1 MKRFLHSRKIFSTL
15 LNIIGMAIALGT
27 FTALTIQV
35 RYDWGYD
42 NFPGAEHIYRM
53 DLAEDD
59 GNTIF
64 SAHLSRPIIE
74 NIKGAAP
81 EIKAVAAFQSSG
93 LSKETVTLSKD
104 GETYRFTIAN
114 SENSVTDVF
123 PFEFIEGSSEDFS
136 TSVDCIISENAARQL
151 YGNGSP
157 IGKSLWKGNS
167 EKRVVAVYKDF
178 PANSTVPEIIFNIGN
193 SQLDDFSEWNMM
205 CYMRLGEE
213 GDTDRIR
220 MSLLGKISSLYD
232 IDMQSLSEEEL
243 ESLKNSIK
251 FRQIHEI
258 YFDRTAEDGL
268 PKGNRATTNTLFAVS
283 LLIIIIAVINFINF
297 SMASVPFSIKSIN
310 TRKVLGSSRT
320 SLVARQIV
328 DSLVMT
334 LAAYVLSLVML
345 EILASTPLASYI
357 SGSLRPLDNPQTLLA
372 GLAASVAAALLAGIY
387 PALYSTSFQ
396 PALVLKGSFSLSA
409 KGRLLRNVMT
419 GFQYVMS
426 FILASSAL
434 FIIVQIRY
442 MKEYDMGFVSDQV
455 IVAKPVSCT
464 QEVFRQKMAENP
476 QIKAVTFAGGQL
488 VSDSKMGWGRSY
500 NGERIQLDVLPVSTD
515 FLDFFGLQISEGR
528 GFSLSDEQSISGT
541 FIMNESAMAKYP
553 SLRIGARMSG
563 HDGRNPAEIVGIVK
577 DFNFQPMQ
585 YSIKPL
591 ALYNFGANPWWDLNY
606 AYIRISP
613 ENVKETLQYI
623 RDAVAELNPD
633 MPSDYVTVE
642 FLDENIGN
650 MYQKEERLSNIIIAA
665 ALLSFVIALIGV
677 LGLVYFETQFRK
689 REIAVKK
696 VYGATVKDILI
707 MLNRRY
713 IRLTLISFAVSVP
726 LSYTVIRLWLRDFP
740 YQAPVPIWI
749 FAASLAATMLIT
761 VVTVTLRSHGAATA
775 NPVESIKN
783 E

>member
-42 NFPGAEHIYRM
+42 NFSGAENIYRLE
-53 DLAEDD
+53 LAEDD
-59 GNTIF
+59 ENTMF
-64 SAHLSRPIIE
+64 TAHICRPIIE

-81 EIKAVAAFQSSG
+81 EIQAVTAFQPSG
-93 LSKETVTLSKD
+93 LYKETVTLSKD
-104 GETYRFTIAN
+104 GEIYRFTIAN

-123 PFEFIEGSSEDFS
+123 PFQFIEGSSEDFS
-136 TSVDCIISENAARQL
+136 ASGDCIISEKAARQL
-151 YGNGSP
+151 YGNRSP
-157 IGKSLWKGNS
+157 IGQSLWIGNS

-193 SQLDDFSEWNMM
+193 SQLDDFREWNMM
-205 CYMRLGEE
+205 CYMRLRE
-213 GDTDRIR
+213 GSDTDKVI

-232 IDMQSLSEEEL
+232 IDMPSLSEEEL

-268 PKGNRATTNTLFAVS
+268 PKGNKSTTNTLFAVS

-297 SMASVPFSIKSIN
+297 SMASVPFSIKAIN
-310 TRKVLGSSRT
+310 TRKVLGSSRA
-320 SLVARQIV
+320 SLVARQMAG
-328 DSLVMT
+328 SLVLT
-334 LAAYVLSLVML
+334 LTAYALSLVIL
-345 EILASTPLASYI
+345 EILASTSLASFI
-357 SGSLRPLDNPQTLLA
+357 SGSLRPLDNPKVLLA
-372 GLAASVAAALLAGIY
+372 GLAASVAAAVLAGIY

-409 KGRLLRNVMT
+409 KGRSLRNIMT

-476 QIKAVTFAGGQL
+476 HIKAVTFAGGQL
-488 VSDSKMGWGRSY
+488 VSENKMGWGRDY

-515 FLDFFGLQISEGR
+515 FLDFFGMEISEGR

-591 ALYNFGANPWWDLNY
+591 ALYNFGANPWWNLSY

-740 YQAPVPIWI
+740 YQAPVPLWI

-761 VVTVTLRSHGAATA
+761 AVTVTLRSHGAATA

>member
-1 MKRFLHSRKIFSTL
+1 MKRLLHSGKIFSTL

-35 RYDWGYD
+35 RYDWSYD
-42 NFPGAEHIYRM
+42 NFSGTEHIYRIE
-53 DLAEDD
+53 LAEDA
-59 GNTIF
+59 GNTMF
-64 SAHLSRPIIE
+64 TAHLSRPIIE

-81 EIKAVAAFQSSG
+81 EIKAVTAFQSSG
-93 LSKETVTLSKD
+93 LHKETVTLSKD
-104 GETYRFTIAN
+104 GDTFRFTIAY

-123 PFEFIEGSSEDFS
+123 PFEFIEGNSEDFS
-136 TSVDCIISENAARQL
+136 TSGDCIISKNAARQM

-157 IGKSLWKGNS
+157 IGKSLWVGNS
-167 EKRVVAVYKDF
+167 QKRVVAVYKDF
-178 PANSTVPEIIFNIGN
+178 PSNSTVPEIIFNIGN
-193 SQLDDFSEWNMM
+193 TQLNDFSEWNMM

-213 GDTDRIR
+213 GDIDRIR
-220 MSLLGKISSLYD
+220 MSLLGKISSLYE

-243 ESLKNSIK
+243 ESLKSSIK
-251 FRQIHEI
+251 LKQIHEI
-258 YFDRTAEDGL
+258 YFDRTTEDGL
-268 PKGNRATTNTLFAVS
+268 PKGNKSTTNTLFAVS

-297 SMASVPFSIKSIN
+297 SMASVPFSIRSIN

-320 SLVARQIV
+320 SLVARQIIG
-328 DSLVMT
+328 SLVLT
-334 LAAYVLSLVML
+334 LVAYALSLVML
-345 EILASTPLASYI
+345 EILASTTLSAYI
-357 SGSLRPLDNPQTLLA
+357 SGSLRPANNPQALLA
-372 GLAASVAAALLAGIY
+372 GVAASAAAALLAGIY
-387 PALYSTSFQ
+387 PAIYSTSFQ
-396 PALVLKGSFSLSA
+396 PALVLKGSFSLSD
-409 KGRLLRNVMT
+409 KGRLLRNIMT

-426 FILASSAL
+426 FILTSSAL

-442 MKEYDMGFVSDQV
+442 MKEYDMGFVSGQV
-455 IVAKPVSCT
+455 IVAKPVNCT

-476 QIKAVTFAGGQL
+476 QIKAVTFAAGQL
-488 VSDSKMGWGRSY
+488 VSDSKMGWGRDY
-500 NGERIQLDVLPVSTD
+500 NGEHIQLDVLPVSTD

-563 HDGRNPAEIVGIVK
+563 HDGENPAEIVGIVK

-585 YSIKPL
+585 YAIKPL
-591 ALYNFGANPWWDLNY
+591 ALYNFGANPWWNLGY

-613 ENVKETLQYI
+613 GNVKETLQYI

-696 VYGATVKDILI
+696 VYGATVQDILT

-740 YQAPVPIWI
+740 YQAHVPLWI

-761 VVTVTLRSHGAATA
+761 VVTVTLRSHRAATA